1 MISFVNRYIATIILL
16 LSVLI
21 SSFEISIS
29 GKPISNYVNLQLI
42 LIYVFKI
49 SNPGLNFGKGIFL
62 FLISIISDVLNGL
75 WFGTSGVLYFIVF
88 AVAAFQAS
96 IKLRSFFIS
105 EWISFGVSLIIAYC
119 VFFGLEFLHHETVY
133 KNVQTNHSH
142 MSEIVPLLT
151 NFIITLLVYPIFWFT
166 ISKLVT
172 QNAYR

>member
-1 MISFVNRYIATIILL
+1 MIGFVNRYIATIVLL

-21 SSFEISIS
+21 SSFEISIL

-49 SNPGLNFGKGIFL
+49 SNPSLNFGKGIFL

-166 ISKLVT
+166 ISKLVS

>member
-1 MISFVNRYIATIILL
+1 MIGFINRYVATIVLL

-21 SSFEISIS
+21 SSFEINIL
-29 GKPISNYVNLQLI
+29 GKPISNYANIQLI

-49 SNPGLNFGKGIFL
+49 SNPGLNFGKGVFL
-62 FLISIISDVLNGL
+62 FLISIINDVLNGL
-75 WFGTSGVLYFIVF
+75 WFGTSGILYFIVF

-119 VFFGLEFLHHETVY
+119 VFYGLEFLHYETIY
-133 KNVQTNHSH
+133 KYAGTDHNH
-142 MSEIVPLLT
+142 MSEIMPLLT
-151 NFIITLLVYPIFWFT
+151 NFIITLLVYPIFWFI
-166 ISKLVT
+166 ISKLVS

>member
-1 MISFVNRYIATIILL
+1 MTGFINRYVATIVLL

-21 SSFEISIS
+21 SSFEINIL
-29 GKPISNYVNLQLI
+29 GKPISNYANIQLI

-49 SNPGLNFGKGIFL
+49 SNPGLNFGKGVFL
-62 FLISIISDVLNGL
+62 FLISIINDVLNGL
-75 WFGTSGVLYFIVF
+75 WFGTSGILYFIVF

-119 VFFGLEFLHHETVY
+119 VFYGLEFLHHETIY
-133 KNVQTNHSH
+133 KYAQKDHNH
-142 MSEIVPLLT
+142 MSEIMPLLT
-151 NFIITLLVYPIFWFT
+151 NFIITLLVYPIFWFI
-166 ISKLVT
+166 ISKLVS

>member
-1 MISFVNRYIATIILL
+1 MIGFVNRYIATIVLL

-21 SSFEISIS
+21 SSFEINIL
-29 GKPISNYVNLQLI
+29 GKPISNYTNIQLI

-49 SNPGLNFGKGIFL
+49 SNPGLNFGKGVFL
-62 FLISIISDVLNGL
+62 FLISIINDVLNGL
-75 WFGTSGVLYFIVF
+75 LFGTSGILYFIVF

-142 MSEIVPLLT
+142 TSEIVPLLT

-166 ISKLVT
+166 ISKLVS

>member
-1 MISFVNRYIATIILL
+1 MIGFINRYVATIVLL

-21 SSFEISIS
+21 SSFEIIIL
-29 GKPISNYVNLQLI
+29 GKPISNYANIQLI

-75 WFGTSGVLYFIVF
+75 WFGTTGVLYFIVF

-166 ISKLVT
+166 ISKLVS

>member
-1 MISFVNRYIATIILL
+1 MIGFVNRYIATIVLL

-21 SSFEISIS
+21 SSFEITIL
-29 GKPISNYVNLQLI
+29 GKPISNYANIQLI

-75 WFGTSGVLYFIVF
+75 WFGTTGVLYFIVF

>member
-1 MISFVNRYIATIILL
+1 MIGFINRYVATIVLL

-21 SSFEISIS
+21 SSFEINIL
-29 GKPISNYVNLQLI
+29 GKPISNYANIQLI

-49 SNPGLNFGKGIFL
+49 SNPGLNFGKGVFL
-62 FLISIISDVLNGL
+62 FLISIINDVLNGL
-75 WFGTSGVLYFIVF
+75 WFGTSGILYFIVF

-119 VFFGLEFLHHETVY
+119 VFYGLEFLHHETIY
-133 KNVQTNHSH
+133 KYAQIDHNH
-142 MSEIVPLLT
+142 MSEIMPLLT
-151 NFIITLLVYPIFWFT
+151 NFIITLLVYPIFWFI
-166 ISKLVT
+166 ISKLVS